1 MLYVQR
7 GEVEP
12 NRSWI
17 LKDKDGD
24 YWWFNDDQWLWCIRD
39 QVGERGIPAGSWSD
53 FKDDRSHWPMEF
65 VGQFIGGR
73 IHWGEWP
80 IMRGEGISIAPP
92 ENRFPLPEVPALHDS
107 GTRQQ
112 FEGGGVRDTAE
123 GKPRFDLLWP
133 KDVPYEAQFLTQMAQ
148 VLQQGAEKYAP
159 RNWEL
164 FYTEEAKEHAQGSL
178 GRHYANYMAGSTDEP
193 HLILMACNLLML
205 ATLEWKIAN
214 GWKPSEEA

>member
-1 MLYVQR
+1 MYVKS
-7 GEVEP
+7 GEDEP

-17 LKDKDGD
+17 FEDKDGD
-24 YWWFNDDQWLWCIRD
+24 YWWFEDDKWSFGIRD
-39 QVGERGIPAGSWSD
+39 QVGARGIPGGTWSYI
-53 FKDDRSHWPMEF
+53 KNGRSHWPMEF
-65 VGQFIGGR
+65 KGQFIGGR
-73 IHWGEWP
+73 IHWGERP
-80 IMRGEGISIAPP
+80 IMPGEGISIAAP
-92 ENRFPLPEVPALHDS
+92 LHDS

-133 KDVPYEAQFLTQMAQ
+133 KDVPYEAQFLTQVAQ
-148 VLQQGAEKYAP
+148 VLQQGAEKYEP

-164 FYTEEAKEHAQGSL
+164 FHTEEAREHAQGSL

-205 ATLEWKIAN
+205 ATIEWKIAN